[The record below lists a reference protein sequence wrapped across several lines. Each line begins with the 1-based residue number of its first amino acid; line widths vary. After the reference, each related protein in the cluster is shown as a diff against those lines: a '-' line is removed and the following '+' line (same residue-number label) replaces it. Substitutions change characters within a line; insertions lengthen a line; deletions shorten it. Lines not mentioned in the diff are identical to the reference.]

1 MVVSG
6 LKQEARPV
14 QSAVWE
20 KVQQA
25 AKGVLG
31 QILWAAG
38 GFLGARTA
46 VFGTYAPFGLAV
58 IGGVPAAYTLG
69 AAVGALLGY
78 FIPVTGGNAFRYI
91 TAVLAA
97 ASIKWLLHGILKFT
111 RTPLYSALVAL
122 AATAVTGAAGAVGKS
137 FSQAVI
143 MIGAESLLAG
153 AGAYF
158 IHRACALRDKPSPGL
173 YSQELAA
180 AVIAVS
186 IGLMA
191 LVPFQIGDISIGRV
205 LAVLL
210 VLAAGRF
217 GREAAGAIA
226 GVSAGLAVSLCGEI
240 GGADTLYMAGM
251 YAAGGLL
258 CGVFSHLGKL
268 AAAFAFLLVSGLSAV
283 LAGGSVQ
290 SLAAVAETVIA
301 AAAFLALPRKL
312 GSRLADLFSPP
323 AELPR
328 LDSLRKSLT
337 MRLDFASEAL
347 HNVSRTVEEVA
358 GRLRRKGAPD
368 FTDVLSGVEEDACKG
383 CALRLHC
390 WETAR
395 ADTLTALVDMT
406 KAVKR
411 GEAAPEE
418 SVTGEWSER
427 CLRPAAVGAALAAH
441 FKDFAARQAAENRID
456 EVRQVVSD
464 QFEGVSDMLAD
475 LAEEFETSQ
484 QYDVELAGKIADVL
498 RAEGILTADCGCCID
513 RFGRMTVELRIRDTG
528 LAQVNRAKLMQ
539 LVEAA
544 CGRTFD
550 PPCVNKGRQE
560 YHAVFSEKAAL
571 DIELGACQYA
581 CGDARLCGDAFD
593 TFRDG
598 RGRYF
603 MVLSDG
609 MGTGGRAAV
618 DGAMAA
624 GLMSRLL
631 KAGFGFDCSLR
642 IVNAAMLFK
651 STDESLATLDVACID
666 LFTGRTELCKAGAAP
681 TLVRRSGRTG
691 RASCSSLPA
700 GILRDVSF
708 DRASIELAP
717 GDLLV
722 LLSDGAVS
730 GGTDWICAQLEQFED
745 GDVRELAES
754 IASAARRRR
763 DDGHEDD
770 ITVLTALVRKAV

>member
-1 MVVSG
+1 MVIG
-6 LKQEARPV
+6 LKQDVRPAEA
-14 QSAVWE
+14 AVFE
-20 KVQQA
+20 KLQQA
-25 AKGVLG
+25 ARGVLG
-31 QILWAAG
+31 HLLWAAG

-46 VFGTYAPFGLAV
+46 VFGEYAPFGLAV
-58 IGGVPAAYTLG
+58 VGGVPPTYTLS
-69 AAVGALLGY
+69 AAVGALIGY

-91 TAVLAA
+91 TAVFAV
-97 ASIKWLLHGILKFT
+97 ASIKWLLYGILKFT
-111 RTPLYSALVAL
+111 KTPLYSALVAL
-122 AATAVTGAAGAVGKS
+122 AATAVTGAAGAIGKN
-137 FSQAVI
+137 FTAAVI
-143 MIGAESLLAG
+143 MIAAESLLAG

-173 YSQELAA
+173 RSQELAS

-191 LVPFQIGDISIGRV
+191 LVPFRIGDLSVGRI

-217 GREAAGAIA
+217 GRESAGAIA
-226 GVSAGLAVSLCGEI
+226 GVAAGLAVSLCGPV
-240 GGADTLYMAGM
+240 GGTDTFYWAGV

-258 CGVFSHLGKL
+258 AGVFSHMGRL
-268 AAAFAFLLVSGLSAV
+268 ASALAFLL
-283 LAGGSVQ
+283 AGG
-290 SLAAVAETVIA
+290 LAAVLTGGSPASLAGVAESAVA
-301 AAAFLALPRKL
+301 AVGFLALPRRL
-312 GSRLADLFSPP
+312 GGRLADLFSPP

-358 GRLRRKGAPD
+358 ARLRRKGAPE
-368 FTDVLSGVEEDACKG
+368 FEDVLAGVEEDACKG

-395 ADTLTALVDMT
+395 AETLTALVDMT

-411 GEAAPEE
+411 GEAAPETGV
-418 SVTGEWSER
+418 SGEWAER
-427 CLRPAAVGAALAAH
+427 CLRPSAVGAALTAH
-441 FKDFAARQAAENRID
+441 FQTFAARQAAENRID
-456 EVRQVVSD
+456 EVRSVVSD
-464 QFEGVSDMLAD
+464 QFDGISDMLAD

-484 QYDVELAGKIADVL
+484 QYDTELAGKIADAL
-498 RAEGILTADCGCCID
+498 RAEGIMTADCGCCLD
-513 RFGRMTVELRIRDTG
+513 QYGRMSVELRIRENG
-528 LAQVNRAKLMQ
+528 LGQINRARLMQ
-539 LVEAA
+539 LVESV
-544 CGRTFD
+544 CGRTFA

-571 DIELGACQYA
+571 DVETGVCQFS
-581 CGDARLCGDAFD
+581 CGEARLCGDAYE

-642 IVNAAMLFK
+642 IVNSAMLFK
-651 STDESLATLDVACID
+651 STDESLATLDVACVD
-666 LFTGRTELCKAGAAP
+666 LFSGRTELLKAGAAP

-691 RASCSSLPA
+691 KASCSSLPA
-700 GILRDVSF
+700 GILRDVGF
-708 DRASIELAP
+708 DRADIQLQA

-722 LLSDGAVS
+722 LLSDGAVND
-730 GGTDWICAQLEQFED
+730 GTDWICAELERFED
-745 GDVRELAES
+745 GDAKELAEA
-754 IASAARRRR
+754 IAAAARRRR

-770 ITVLTALVRKAV
+770 ITVMAAVVRKAV